1 MQIILLYHQV
11 LCIQNNNFGW
21 LEFFLHI
28 FVETGNIFLL
38 HVRMFLCS
46 RLDSPGHRTWSCSLC
61 CPWTPRRWRRSA
73 RPRSSPGE
81 SPLRGVREVRHQTIQ
96 RKLNLK
102 YLSIHAINMRIV
114 TWHTMCCICFV
125 WLIFFTTT
133 TIIQIHKWLT
143 EMCQY

>member
-46 RLDSPGHRTWSCSLC
+46 RLDSPGHRT
-61 CPWTPRRWRRSA
+61 
-73 RPRSSPGE
+73 
-81 SPLRGVREVRHQTIQ
+81 
-96 RKLNLK
+96 
-102 YLSIHAINMRIV
+102 
-114 TWHTMCCICFV
+114 
-125 WLIFFTTT
+125 
-133 TIIQIHKWLT
+133 
-143 EMCQY
+143 